1 MCDYQGIVLDAT
13 ARTGFLL
20 QWKGCND
27 LDGGGD
33 CDGDYCGVDTRLACV
48 FQGCGAFVQQVEIGD
63 SFQWE
68 DNTAVTSQPQPP
80 R

>member
-1 MCDYQGIVLDAT
+1 
-13 ARTGFLL
+13 
-20 QWKGCND
+20 